1 MLESTSFIVAAAWQM
16 LPESIGFAYVAEF
29 GSDPAA
35 VEMHR
40 RG

>member
-1 MLESTSFIVAAAWQM
+1 MLESTSFIVAAAWHSV
-16 LPESIGFAYVAEF
+16 PESIGFEVVVAF
-29 GSDPAA
+29 GSDPV